1 MKISSMLREAA
12 DDEASIPSS
21 VKTSDHA
28 NYKELIRVLTLGRSK
43 GRHGFQGEMLDL
55 DEVVGYASALGR
67 KVLYSLCRRY
77 PHEIGRA
84 LGFNSGE
91 YLPAQYEPSGAGP
104 FGRGSGGKSGRYN
117 TPMLWLKK

>member
-1 MKISSMLREAA
+1 
-12 DDEASIPSS
+12 
-21 VKTSDHA
+21 
-28 NYKELIRVLTLGRSK
+28 
-43 GRHGFQGEMLDL
+43 MLDL

-104 FGRGSGGKSGRYN
+104 FGRGNASGEPAIRQKV
-117 TPMLWLKK
+117 LKIVDDIEKTLLALEPTIKPV